1 MSSLRKGL
9 GKDGVQSCRNCA
21 YLAEG
26 WRFPECHRHAPQ
38 LSIERA
44 CDDPAIETISRWP
57 NVSLSDWCG
66 DYATKKKARVKQ

>member
-1 MSSLRKGL
+1 MSSLQ
-9 GKDGVQSCRNCA
+9 KDRDTAGVQSCRNCA
-21 YLAEG
+21 YLAKG

-44 CDDPAIETISRWP
+44 CDDTAIETVSRWP

-66 DYATKKKARVKQ
+66 EFAAAKKRR